1 MPLKQSAQSPPLI
14 FRSYG
19 PKSTHNTQLTEG
31 VIPPDI
37 GVNLGYIRYMP
48 TSVQS
53 QGHYGGR
60 GGGALGSLMGPSA
73 NSNERGAIS
82 APSFRK
88 SLLALPLR
96 QLCPAESLNP
106 RPRSASC
113 PRSGSVARRIKV
125 ENRGEGGGGQT
136 SERTGRRTRSL
147 PGKERVQLGVKVNCR
162 DRQPSSGWQ
171 PQDSSPPCSFT
182 VSFRLTSSDLS
193 M

>member
-1 MPLKQSAQSPPLI
+1 MLLKQSAQSPPL

-31 VIPPDI
+31 VIPPNV
-37 GVNLGYIRYMP
+37 GVNLGYIRYMQ
-48 TSVQS
+48 TSVQC

-73 NSNERGAIS
+73 NSNDHGAIS

-106 RPRSASC
+106 RPRSTSC
-113 PRSGSVARRIKV
+113 PRSGSVARRTNV
-125 ENRGEGGGGQT
+125 ENGRGKGGKRGRGQGVVHATFLEKKEFNSESKSTAGTGSRPRGGSRRTPCQKVSGGG
-136 SERTGRRTRSL
+136 
-147 PGKERVQLGVKVNCR
+147 
-162 DRQPSSGWQ
+162 
-171 PQDSSPPCSFT
+171 
-182 VSFRLTSSDLS
+182 
-193 M
+193 